1 MIIHISGPSGS
12 GKTTLGNKLKKK
24 FGNKIIVKDL
34 DDLRDEFIK
43 SYYGEK
49 RWTFIN
55 VREYQKYIN
64 DYIKKHS
71 KKLIIFVGLNDN
83 TIFGRNKELYYNV
96 HSDYKFYI
104 KIDDDIIIEQKCKRF
119 INEELPNIVKQ
130 ERKDLIENNEFFI
143 KHIIKVFKNECSAKQ
158 TIKLNNKWKKDYKK
172 MDYKFMSRENIL
184 KEVSK
189 IIKTN

>member
-64 DYIKKHS
+64 DYIKKHN
-71 KKLIIFVGLNDN
+71 KKPIIFVGLNDN
-83 TIFGRNKELYYNV
+83 TRFGRDKELYYNV
-96 HSDYKFYI
+96 HSNYNFYI
-104 KIDDDIIIEQKCKRF
+104 DIDDNVIIEQKCKRF
-119 INEELPNIVKQ
+119 ILKFLPEILKH
-130 ERKDLIENNEFFI
+130 EKKDITENNDVFI
-143 KHIIKVFKNECSAKQ
+143 KQITKALKNECSSKK
-158 TIKLNNKWKKDYKK
+158 TKKINKKWAKDYKK
-172 MDYKFMSRENIL
+172 MRYKFMSRENIY
-184 KEVSK
+184 KKVSS
-189 IIKTN
+189 ILL